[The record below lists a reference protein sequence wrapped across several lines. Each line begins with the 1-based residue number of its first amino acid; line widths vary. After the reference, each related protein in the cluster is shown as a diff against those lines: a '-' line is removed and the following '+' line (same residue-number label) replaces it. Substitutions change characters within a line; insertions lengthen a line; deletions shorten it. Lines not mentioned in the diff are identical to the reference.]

1 MIPWFLFFAYMGAL
15 LLSALSSII
24 YRKHLP
30 RWHLSIMAIYLPL
43 VFVLEVYTASRLYI
57 WPHSTASV
65 YNIYK
70 PVSVIVFAIFY
81 YFLPPVAR
89 FRKVIIGITV
99 LYLLAVIFTYIFFT
113 PLSINNTYLTLA
125 RGACI
130 SFFAIFFLMSIF
142 LLDNPVEERFWLPV
156 LWVTI
161 GVLVFYPVISIAV
174 GFEELLRNSQ
184 ATVGGVK
191 LYQAI
196 PRLMSIFMYSCFSY
210 AFYLCKRKS

>member
-1 MIPWFLFFAYMGAL
+1 MIQWFLFFAYMGAL
-15 LLSALSSII
+15 LLSALLSII
-24 YRKHLP
+24 YRKYLS

-43 VFVLEVYTASRLYI
+43 LFVLEVYTGLRLYV
-57 WPHSTASV
+57 WHESTAAV

-81 YFLPPVAR
+81 YYLPTMGR
-89 FRKVIIGITV
+89 FRKAIIGITV
-99 LYLLAVIFTYIFFT
+99 VYLVAIILTFTFFK
-113 PLSINNTYLTLA
+113 PLTVNNTYITLA

-142 LLDNPVEERFWLPV
+142 LLDNPAEENFWQPV
-156 LWVTI
+156 LWITI

-174 GFEELLRNSQ
+174 GFEELLRNSE
-184 ATVGGVK
+184 ATVGGIK